1 MDQVI
6 DINLV
11 DRLRD
16 RVEKVRRVTEAAATA
31 QAELRQAVHDAC
43 AAGVDPR
50 IVGQTTDLTEARV
63 AEIAAAWPSPP
74 RSALD
79 TASLVDGSPALSIH
93 PVHLPARNEPFPE
106 LGEMAGRPA

>member
-1 MDQVI
+1 MDQAI
-6 DINLV
+6 DFILV

-16 RVEKVRRVTEAAATA
+16 QVEKARRRTEAAATA
-31 QAELRQAVHDAC
+31 QAELRQSVHDAC

-50 IVGQTTDLTEARV
+50 IVGQTADLTEVQV

-79 TASLVDGSPALSIH
+79 TASLVDRSPALSIH
-93 PVHLPARNEPFPE
+93 PLLLPTRSEPFP
-106 LGEMAGRPA
+106 